1 MQIFELT
8 DTMGCP
14 LYKNAKARLS
24 ELRSTTYKEE
34 ETPGDVAFVCIY
46 AFLNAQS
53 TGLL

>member
-8 DTMGCP
+8 DKCDV
-14 LYKNAKARLS
+14 LYIKMQKQDS